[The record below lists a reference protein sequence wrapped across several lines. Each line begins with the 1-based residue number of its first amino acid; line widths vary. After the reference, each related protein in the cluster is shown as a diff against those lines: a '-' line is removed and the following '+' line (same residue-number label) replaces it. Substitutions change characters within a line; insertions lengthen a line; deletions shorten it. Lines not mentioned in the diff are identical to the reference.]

1 MHVCVRGYR
10 SLIRVFSSKNE
21 NTFLGKSLLD
31 PKVNGPCCNPR
42 CINGGGCGV
51 CHLEGNSISFSVF
64 LLGFYLDYL
73 GKIRQPVFEIENHS
87 VISGFITPL
96 QP

>member
-1 MHVCVRGYR
+1 M
-10 SLIRVFSSKNE
+10 
-21 NTFLGKSLLD
+21 
-31 PKVNGPCCNPR
+31 
-42 CINGGGCGV
+42 

-73 GKIRQPVFEIENHS
+73 GKVRQPVFEIENRS

>member
-1 MHVCVRGYR
+1 MCMCYR
-10 SLIRVFSSKNE
+10 SLIRIFSNKNK

-31 PKVNGPCCNPR
+31 HKVNGPQCNPR

-51 CHLEGNSISFSVF
+51 CHLEGNSTSFSEF

-73 GKIRQPVFEIENHS
+73 GKVRQLVFEIENRS

-96 QP
+96 QS